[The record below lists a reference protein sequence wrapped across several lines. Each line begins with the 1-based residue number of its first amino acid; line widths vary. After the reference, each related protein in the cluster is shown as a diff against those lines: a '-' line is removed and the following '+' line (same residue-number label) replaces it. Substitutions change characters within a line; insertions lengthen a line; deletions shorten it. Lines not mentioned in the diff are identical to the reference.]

1 MNTALEAAY
10 RVNPALWMEDVLA
23 ITPRPWQQTFL
34 RTPRGAS
41 ILVLTARQVGKTTVA
56 ACAMAHTAIFVP
68 GSLSVVACPAQRQ
81 SAEPI
86 RKVKEMVLKAG
97 ATLLTDNKYGIELA
111 NGSRVLAL
119 PSSEESIRGLTVD
132 GWIVADEAAFLTDE
146 VIAALRPM
154 RAQRPEARIVML
166 STANTRTDP
175 FWSAWEAG
183 DESCMRI
190 QVTVDV
196 DPTLYSQAYLDQER
210 RALGEDRYKRE
221 FLGIPA
227 GGQASPFTWEQFDRA
242 ATPVHPAIWKGFRP
256 TIIAHDVGHTKDRS
270 TAVVGGKNIYAPGLS
285 LLKEFHELPQGLYGS
300 DRAEALARIDRL
312 YDYKSLIF
320 VDLSFDPTYAEVLV
334 ERLGPERVIGLKIT
348 SSGDGMSFE
357 PRRVKNS
364 AIRVYPVGR
373 SYLFDL
379 LHRELHDN
387 KVRIL
392 DGPTSRRAYE
402 QLTMLEMDY
411 RQNGTIYGCPSGRHD
426 DLAISCAILVWAAQH
441 PDLEYWAR
449 VLEPRVSA
457 RKRAAPSARA
467 WT

>member
-1 MNTALEAAY
+1 MKTEHEIAY
-10 RVNPALWMEDVLA
+10 RLDAARWAKEVLG
-23 ITPRPWQQTFL
+23 ISPRTWQEEFL
-34 RTPRGAS
+34 RVALGQDV
-41 ILVLTARQVGKTTVA
+41 LVLTARQIGKTTA
-56 ACAMAHTAIFVP
+56 AALAIAHTAIFKP

-97 ATLLTDNKYGIELA
+97 ATLTTDNKYGVELA

-154 RAQRPEARIVML
+154 RAQRPEARFVML

-175 FWSAWEAG
+175 FWSAWEAA
-183 DESCMRI
+183 DQSCMRI

-196 DPTLYSQAYLDQER
+196 DSTLYSQEYLDQER

-227 GGQASPFTWEQFDRA
+227 GGQVSPFTWEQFERA
-242 ATPVHPAIWKGFRP
+242 TQASVHPAIWKGFRP

-312 YDYKSLIF
+312 YNYETLIF
-320 VDLSFDPTYAEVLV
+320 ADLSFDPTYAEVLV

-348 SSGDGMSFE
+348 NSGDGMSFE
-357 PRRVKNS
+357 ARRVKNS
-364 AIRVYPVGR
+364 AIRVYTVGR

-411 RQNGTIYGCPSGRHD
+411 RTKWN
-426 DLAISCAILVWAAQH
+426 DLRLPIGAA
-441 PDLEYWAR
+441 R
-449 VLEPRVSA
+449 
-457 RKRAAPSARA
+457 
-467 WT
+467 

>member
-1 MNTALEAAY
+1 MKLPFSPTKSSLLCV
-10 RVNPALWMEDVLA
+10 R
-23 ITPRPWQQTFL
+23 
-34 RTPRGAS
+34 
-41 ILVLTARQVGKTTVA
+41 
-56 ACAMAHTAIFVP
+56 CVP
-68 GSLSVVACPAQRQ
+68 NDQRRELSCSQRQ
-81 SAEPI
+81 TPARI
-86 RKVKEMVLKAG
+86 HFGRLGRLV
-97 ATLLTDNKYGIELA
+97 I
-111 NGSRVLAL
+111 SRV
-119 PSSEESIRGLTVD
+119 
-132 GWIVADEAAFLTDE
+132 
-146 VIAALRPM
+146 
-154 RAQRPEARIVML
+154 
-166 STANTRTDP
+166 RT
-175 FWSAWEAG
+175 
-183 DESCMRI
+183 

-196 DPTLYSQAYLDQER
+196 DPTLYSQAYLDEER

-242 ATPVHPAIWKGFRP
+242 TQAPVHPATWKGFRP

-411 RQNGTIYGCPSGRHD
+411 RQNGTIYAVYQGDTMISPSHAPSWCGLRSIRILNSGRGCW
-426 DLAISCAILVWAAQH
+426 SLV
-441 PDLEYWAR
+441 
-449 VLEPRVSA
+449 
-457 RKRAAPSARA
+457 
-467 WT
+467 